1 MGASP
6 SSPAER
12 VLVLDYG
19 AQYSQLIARKVR
31 EQQVYAEIVPG
42 DLSAAELAERRP
54 SGLILSGGPASVY
67 EDGAPTC
74 DPGLFALGVPVLGIC
89 YGLQLMAYRLGG
101 QVAGGGRRE
110 YGANEIAWRDGSP
123 LCGGLP
129 ERMPVWMSHG
139 DAVRELPP
147 GFEVLATTDTCPVAA
162 AGDPAR
168 RLYGV
173 QFHPEVTHTPNG
185 PELLSNFVHDI
196 CGCGRQW
203 DMGSFIERATVRI
216 REQVGGGRVLCALSG
231 GVDSAVLA
239 ALLGRALPEQVVCIF
254 VDHGLLRA
262 GEAAEVQQVFAGYG
276 GLKLVTVDAA
286 ARFLGALAGVTD
298 PEQKRKIIGAEF
310 IAAFR
315 DAQEHE
321 GNFDFLA
328 QGTIYPDVIESG
340 SKTAATIKSHHNVGG
355 LPAELGFELV
365 EPLRDLFKDEVRQVG
380 LALGLPEHVVW
391 RQPFP
396 GPGLAVRVLGEVTDE
411 RLRMVR
417 ESDAILREE
426 VAAAGIERSISQYFT
441 VLAPVRS
448 VGVMGDA
455 RSYAHPIIVRAVCTD
470 DFMTARPAQLPAAV
484 LERIATR
491 VVNEVRGINRC
502 LYDLS
507 SKPPA
512 TIEWE

>member
-1 MGASP
+1 MGSSP

-12 VLVLDYG
+12 VLVLDFG

-42 DLSAAELAERRP
+42 DLSAAEIAARQPR
-54 SGLILSGGPASVY
+54 GLILSGGPASVY

-74 DPGLFALGVPVLGIC
+74 DPAIFELGVPVLGIC
-89 YGLQLMAYRLGG
+89 YGLQLLAYRLGG
-101 QVAGGGRRE
+101 RVGGGAHRE
-110 YGANEIAWRDGSP
+110 YGANEVRWLDGSP
-123 LCGGLP
+123 LRGALP
-129 ERMPVWMSHG
+129 ETMPVWMSHG
-139 DAVRELPP
+139 DAVQELPA
-147 GFEVLATTDTCPVAA
+147 GFEALAATATCPVAA
-162 AGDPAR
+162 AGDPR
-168 RLYGV
+168 RQLYGV

-203 DMGSFIERATVRI
+203 DMGSFIDRAVAQV
-216 REQVGGGRVLCALSG
+216 REQVGPGRVLCALSG

-239 ALLGRALPEQVVCIF
+239 ALLGRALPSQVVCIF

-262 GEAAEVQQVFAGYG
+262 GEAEEVQQVFSSYAG
-276 GLKLVTVDAA
+276 LELVTVDASE
-286 ARFLGALAGVTD
+286 RFLSALAGVTD
-298 PEQKRKIIGAEF
+298 PEEKRKIIGAEF

-315 DAQEHE
+315 EAQ
-321 GNFDFLA
+321 GAQGRFDFLA
-328 QGTIYPDVIESG
+328 QGTIYPDVVESG

-355 LPAELGFELV
+355 LPEQLGFQLV
-365 EPLRDLFKDEVRQVG
+365 EPLRDLFKDEVRAVG
-380 LALGLPEHVVW
+380 LALGLPERVVW

-396 GPGLAVRVLGEVTDE
+396 GPGLAVRVLGELTTE

-417 ESDAILREE
+417 EADLILRQE

-455 RSYAHPIIVRAVCTD
+455 RTYAHPIIIRAVCTD
-470 DFMTARPAQLPAAV
+470 DFMTARPAQVPFEV